1 MLKVAEISNN
11 LLRFSKTSNIFSK
24 IFQMTKVCKHVQNE
38 RNFQNMSE
46 LVDLLIIFSGK
57 VVQS

>member
-11 LLRFSKTSNIFSK
+11 LLRFSKNCNIFCK